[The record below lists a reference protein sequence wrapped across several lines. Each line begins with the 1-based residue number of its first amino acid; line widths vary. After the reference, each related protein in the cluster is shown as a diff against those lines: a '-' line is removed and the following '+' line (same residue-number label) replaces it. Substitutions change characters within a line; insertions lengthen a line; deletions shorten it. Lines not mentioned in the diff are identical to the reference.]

1 MSASTYRYLP
11 IVVHSHS
18 LTGTSDQSKRMSVHC
33 RSRLLV
39 PTKRTSV
46 LCILTGSS
54 QCLSVAAS
62 GYWYIPSGHQSFAF
76 WPVQVN
82 ICQLPLLV
90 TGTYQADVC
99 PSLSDRFK
107 PTSVCCH
114 FRLLV
119 PTKRTSVLHLLTG
132 SSQMSVLRRLPVT
145 GTHQADICPLPSDQF
160 KPMSVH
166 HHFRL
171 LVPTK
176 PTSVLAFQLVQAN
189 VCPLPSNCPKP
200 MSVHHRYLPTGT
212 FQPVPSNWYLSNRYI
227 SDRYSSTG
235 TLQLVPSNRY
245 FPTGTFQ
252 LVYFPPFFSVLSKS
266 HPGTFYCWYP
276 SIQSI
281 LHLWCNSCQINS
293 CTDHHIPINQALV
306 LQPNSCPT
314 TKPWSFQSLKGGQH
328 SITSL
333 MLSLDTVM
341 GHHWRLPLS
350 TMDLLT
356 YMAWLISTMM
366 I

>member
-1 MSASTYRYLP
+1 M
-11 IVVHSHS
+11 
-18 LTGTSDQSKRMSVHC
+18 
-33 RSRLLV
+33 
-39 PTKRTSV
+39 
-46 LCILTGSS
+46 
-54 QCLSVAAS
+54 
-62 GYWYIPSGHQSFAF
+62 
-76 WPVQVN
+76 
-82 ICQLPLLV
+82 
-90 TGTYQADVC
+90 
-99 PSLSDRFK
+99 
-107 PTSVCCH
+107 SVCCC

-119 PTKRTSVLHLLTG
+119 PTKWMSVLRLLTG
-132 SSQMSVLRRLPVT
+132 SSSHLSIAASDFWYPPRGCLSFAIWPVQAKFFPSPLPVT
-145 GTHQADICPLPSDQF
+145 GTHQAEVCPLPSDRF
-160 KPMSVH
+160 KSVSVCHHFWLLTPTKPMSVP
-166 HHFRL
+166 
-171 LVPTK
+171 V
-176 PTSVLAFQLVQAN
+176 FQPVQAN